1 LVNSFLHLD
10 EREELFPPFFAIRK
24 AEAPRPLAL
33 DSSQSSMNEGGTSL
47 QIIQT
52 VVVKQILTEN
62 SKEKLFDHYQV
73 QKQQLQKE
81 CSQLQFELKRMEKT
95 KNFSPGALK
104 NHFEKEINKR
114 LEKEKLLDFQIEQLH
129 ILPLGS
135 ELKEKEVQALVE
147 VKIGDIWD
155 ERIGQSTIIINDGII
170 EDIR

>member
-1 LVNSFLHLD
+1 
-10 EREELFPPFFAIRK
+10 
-24 AEAPRPLAL
+24 
-33 DSSQSSMNEGGTSL
+33 M

-62 SKEKLFDHYQV
+62 SKKKIFDQYEAKKLQYQR
-73 QKQQLQKE
+73 E
-81 CSQLQFELKRMEKT
+81 ISQLQFELKRLEKT
-95 KNFSPGALK
+95 KGYSPGELK

-114 LEKEKLLDFQIEQLH
+114 LEKEKLIEFQIEQLH

-147 VKIGDIWD
+147 IKIGDIWNG
-155 ERIGQSTIIINDGII
+155 RIGQPTIIIKDGII